1 MLEPK
6 AVIRFSLIAVVVYG
20 ALTWTFPSFE
30 RAYASYFRTVG
41 NAAFSQFWFWSHAR
55 VDFVDLQSETL
66 LRKVNAK
73 LPAKL
78 PLGFKLPAASGV
90 TDTLMILKNSRTPA
104 FPGFLRTSSR
114 IIGYTPMAV
123 LIALIAATPVAIKR
137 RFWLMFWGML
147 VIHGAIVIR
156 LTVLLLDAGFA
167 DPTKKY
173 AIWHPGPFMT
183 DVVNRAR
190 VVLADNPTF
199 AYVVAVFVW
208 IFVLFCVQAWY
219 DWRPDRKKSETKI
232 NTR

>member
-6 AVIRFSLIAVVVYG
+6 AVIRFSLIAVIVYG

-30 RAYASYFRTVG
+30 RTYAAYFRSVG
-41 NAAFSQFWFWSHAR
+41 NAAFSQFWFWSHAK

-66 LRKVNAK
+66 LHEVNAK

-78 PLGFKLPAASGV
+78 PDHFKLPAASGV
-90 TDTLMILKNSRTPA
+90 TDTLMILKNSQVPA
-104 FPGFLRTSSR
+104 FPGFVRTSSR

-123 LIALIAATPVAIKR
+123 LIALIAATPLAIKK
-137 RFWLMFWGML
+137 RFWLMFWGMIVL
-147 VIHGAIVIR
+147 HGAVVIR

-173 AIWHPGPFMT
+173 AIWRPGTFMA
-183 DVVNRAR
+183 DVVDRLR

-219 DWRPDRKKSETKI
+219 DWRPDRKKSEK
-232 NTR
+232 NAATR